1 MPLRNHY
8 ECSLRLV
15 HLRSDSVLS
24 NVVHLAVLD
33 KSSYTYTSVTD
44 LHAQMV
50 FAYVV

>member
-1 MPLRNHY
+1 M
-8 ECSLRLV
+8 SV
-15 HLRSDSVLS
+15 HCALCICEVSVLS